1 MSGSAKT
8 KTIENKM
15 SELREL
21 AAWFESDEFSLDDAT
36 TKFEAAA
43 RLAKDIENDL
53 SKMENTVQVL
63 KESFEQA

>member
-1 MSGSAKT
+1 MSNQTK
-8 KTIENKM
+8 KTIEGKM

-21 AAWFESDEFSLDDAT
+21 AAWFESDDFSLDTAT
-36 TKFEAAA
+36 EKLEAAA
-43 RLAKDIENDL
+43 ALAKEIEQDL